1 MTSGTRN
8 RRVGPRPDRIP
19 TGCLSGADHREIL
32 LALSW
37 YYPQMH
43 RGVARFAR
51 DHNWHVT
58 FDFDDPIPKHW
69 KGDGVITLLGLR
81 QDMWRRLRHLRV
93 PIVDLAES
101 RPDIALPRV
110 TMDNAAIARL
120 AAEYFLDRG
129 YRHFAFVHRWEM
141 GVSRRRR
148 DCFRAAIVDQGR
160 DCHVLSWQRERQQR
174 PDTREQRHRWLV
186 RRLSAMAKP
195 LAVFARDNEAVEV
208 IEACFAAELAVPDE
222 VAVLGV
228 DNSEMICDCLRV
240 PLSSID
246 NNLERVGYEGAALL
260 DRLIRGEAAPSSP
273 LYIPPAGIVERS
285 STDNLAA
292 DHPQVQAALR
302 FIRDHSHELISMA
315 DLIKHVAMSRSGL
328 EKAFREHYV
337 RAPMEEL
344 RHTRLARAKK
354 LLRETSEKIAAI
366 ARPDWIPHAPE
377 PVPHLPTTAWP
388 NA

>member
-1 MTSGTRN
+1 
-8 RRVGPRPDRIP
+8 
-19 TGCLSGADHREIL
+19 
-32 LALSW
+32 
-37 YYPQMH
+37 
-43 RGVARFAR
+43 
-51 DHNWHVT
+51 
-58 FDFDDPIPKHW
+58 
-69 KGDGVITLLGLR
+69 
-81 QDMWRRLRHLRV
+81 
-93 PIVDLAES
+93 
-101 RPDIALPRV
+101 
-110 TMDNAAIARL
+110 
-120 AAEYFLDRG
+120 
-129 YRHFAFVHRWEM
+129 
-141 GVSRRRR
+141 
-148 DCFRAAIVDQGR
+148 VDQGR
-160 DCHVLSWQRERQQR
+160 DCHVLSWQRERHQR

-208 IEACFAAELAVPDE
+208 IEACFAADLAVPDE

-273 LYIPPAGIVERS
+273 LYIPPAGIVERR

-292 DHPQVQAALR
+292 DHRQVQTALR

-315 DLIKHVAMSRSGL
+315 DLVKHVAMSRSGL

-344 RHTRLARAKK
+344 RHTRVAHAKK
-354 LLRETSEKIAAI
+354 LLRETSEKIAAV
-366 ARPDWIPHAPE
+366 ARLTGFQTSQNLCRIFRRQLGLTPKQYRAAQQGRQRF
-377 PVPHLPTTAWP
+377 V
-388 NA
+388 